1 MSPDAHFEGKVAIV
15 TGAASGIGLALARAL
30 VVRGASVVFADIDHT
45 GAERAADDL
54 HAGPPGRA
62 SAAGLDVRDSEAFT
76 ELVERTAR
84 DHGHLDL
91 IFNNAGIGVGGRV
104 SDLTLA
110 HFDRAIDVNLR
121 GVINGILASFPIMIR
136 QGRGHIVN
144 TASSAG
150 LLPGPGLAPYAM
162 TKHAVVGLSISLR
175 PEAAASGVRVSVVCP
190 GVIDTP
196 ILDRGNPAD
205 LPPVASFTGGGRQA
219 LEKAMGKAYPPE
231 LLARDVLA
239 GVARNRAIIVA
250 PHHARRA
257 WLAYRIAPSLIQR
270 IVDRQFA
277 RIGSTFLGDGPTP
290 GGSPSLASHAP
301 DLGGT
306 AASAGAGTTAG
317 SEA

>member
-1 MSPDAHFEGKVAIV
+1 MPPDSHFEGKVAIV

-30 VVRGASVVFADIDHT
+30 VVRGASVVFCDIDEE
-45 GAERAADDL
+45 GARKAADEL

-62 SAAGLDVRDSEAFT
+62 SAAGLDVRNSDAVT

-91 IFNNAGIGVGGRV
+91 IFNNAGIAVGGRI
-104 SDLTLA
+104 SDMTLA

-121 GVINGILASFPIMIR
+121 GVINGVMAAYPIMIR

-150 LLPGPGLAPYAM
+150 LLPGPGLGPYAM

-175 PEAAASGVRVSVVCP
+175 PEAATNGVRVSVVCP

-196 ILDRGNPAD
+196 LLDRKNPSD
-205 LPPVASFTGGGRQA
+205 LPDVASYSGGGREA
-219 LEKAMGKAYPPE
+219 LEKAMGKAYPAE
-231 LLARDVLA
+231 LLARDVLV

-257 WLAYRIAPSLIQR
+257 WFAYRMAPVLVQR
-270 IVDRQFA
+270 FVDRSFA
-277 RIGSTFLGDGPTP
+277 KMGSRYLGD
-290 GGSPSLASHAP
+290 
-301 DLGGT
+301 
-306 AASAGAGTTAG
+306 AAAGTVRASS
-317 SEA
+317 SESPGA